1 MSYTQEETEALE
13 KVDKYKGQLYP
24 VGEDRAAMCHASVV
38 LAAALRSREAL
49 LAKKEQAANLAIDAI
64 NELAYLDEK
73 DVMRTKVH
81 NESPVPRLYR
91 AWRELLASHSPSEA
105 RP

>member
-49 LAKKEQAANLAIDAI
+49 LAKKDLALMGVRDNTGRHLMDDDTPKQIRDMI
-64 NELAYLDEK
+64 LH
-73 DVMRTKVH
+73 VH
-81 NESPVPRLYR
+81 NI
-91 AWRELLASHSPSEA
+91 ACLALTPSPSEA